1 MAFLANLPGFVV
13 MAAADEAEL
22 VHMVA
27 TAAAWDEGPIS
38 FRFPRGD
45 GVGVEMPARGVP
57 LEVGRAR
64 VMREGTR
71 VAVLSLGTRLAEAL
85 AAAEAL
91 AGRGIQATVVD
102 ARFAKPLD
110 EALILRLAREHEAV
124 VTIEEGAVGG
134 FGSHVAQLYA
144 EAGVFD
150 RGLRFR
156 AMVLP
161 DTFIDQASPEAM
173 YRVAGMS
180 AGQIENKVLETL
192 GVAVM
197 ERRA

>member
-1 MAFLANLPGFVV
+1 
-13 MAAADEAEL
+13 
-22 VHMVA
+22 
-27 TAAAWDEGPIS
+27 
-38 FRFPRGD
+38 
-45 GVGVEMPARGVP
+45 
-57 LEVGRAR
+57 
-64 VMREGTR
+64 
-71 VAVLSLGTRLAEAL
+71 
-85 AAAEAL
+85 
-91 AGRGIQATVVD
+91 
-102 ARFAKPLD
+102 
-110 EALILRLAREHEAV
+110 
-124 VTIEEGAVGG
+124 VGG

-150 RGLRFR
+150 RGLKFR

-180 AGQIENKVLETL
+180 AGQIESKVLGAL